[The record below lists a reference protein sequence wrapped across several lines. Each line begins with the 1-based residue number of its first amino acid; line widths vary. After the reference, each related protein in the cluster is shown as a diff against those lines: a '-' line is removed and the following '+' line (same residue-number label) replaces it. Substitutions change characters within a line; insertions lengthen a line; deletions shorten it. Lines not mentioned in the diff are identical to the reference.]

1 MTIDQFEAGVK
12 SIKDKLPSLEGIN
25 VDKTEETTCNACGS
39 TWLVRREKDWNVFLK
54 CLKLNDDRFY
64 GCHCQD
70 MVKELKVKE

>member
-1 MTIDQFEAGVK
+1 MGNG
-12 SIKDKLPSLEGIN
+12 L
-25 VDKTEETTCNACGS
+25 TEETCSGCGS
-39 TWLVRREKDWNVFLK
+39 IWLARREKDWNVFLK